1 MPKNLIRLVEENP
14 SLVEKLRAFFGSD
27 LVNDSRFYERFCL
40 ASARRLNRRRPLGNL
55 RLNIET
61 TLACN
66 ARCVFCS
73 KQSLPLEAGT
83 MSWGLFEK
91 IIREAKDL
99 GVKEAILSV
108 YGEPLLDKLFL
119 RRARLT
125 DDAGIDFSFFT
136 NASLLTKEIAR
147 ELLGLKH
154 FKRLNFS
161 VNAFDRETYE
171 KVMVGLKRDGVFDHI
186 PDFLEL
192 KNALRPDIYV
202 VVSCV
207 LFDKNKAEKE
217 RFRSYFLGLKGVD
230 NVYFPVIRN
239 RGGIPL
245 DMEWSGEDVEF
256 SPLSNKNHKRL
267 PCKFLW
273 EDLFIYYN
281 GTVGVCCEDTAARR
295 IIVGDLNKQTLGD
308 VWAGESLRTL
318 RDKHLSGR
326 RGEHPICGKACNYN
340 TIWLK

>member
-1 MPKNLIRLVEENP
+1 MPRFLIRLVEKNP
-14 SLVEKLRAFFGSD
+14 FLVEKLRAFFGSD
-27 LVNDSRFYERFCL
+27 LVNDSRLYEKFCR
-40 ASARRLNRRRPLGNL
+40 ASARSLNRRRLFGNL

-73 KQSLPLEAGT
+73 KQSLPLKAGT
-83 MSWGLFEK
+83 MSWELFEK
-91 IIREAKDL
+91 IIREAKEL
-99 GVKEAILSV
+99 GVREAILSV

-125 DDAGIDFSFFT
+125 EDAGLAFSFFT
-136 NASLLTKEIAR
+136 NASLLTKEIAK
-147 ELLGLKH
+147 ELLGFKY

-161 VNAFDRETYE
+161 VNAFDRDTYE
-171 KVMVGLKRDGVFDHI
+171 KVMVGLKRDVVYGRI
-186 PDFLEL
+186 RDFLEL
-192 KNALRPDIYV
+192 KNALRPDVYV

-207 LFDKNKAEKE
+207 LFDKNKDEKE
-217 RFRSYFLGLKGVD
+217 RFRSYFLGLNGVD
-230 NVYFPVIRN
+230 SVYFPMIRN

-245 DMEWSGEDVEF
+245 DMEWGGEDVEF
-256 SPLSNKNHKRL
+256 SPLSKKTHKRL

-281 GTVGVCCEDTAARR
+281 GMVGVCCEDTAARR
-295 IIVGDLNKQTLGD
+295 IIIGDLNKQSLKD
-308 VWAGESLRTL
+308 IWAGKSLKAL
-318 RDKHLSGR
+318 RDMHMSGR
-326 RGEHPICGKACNYN
+326 RSAHSVCGKACTYN